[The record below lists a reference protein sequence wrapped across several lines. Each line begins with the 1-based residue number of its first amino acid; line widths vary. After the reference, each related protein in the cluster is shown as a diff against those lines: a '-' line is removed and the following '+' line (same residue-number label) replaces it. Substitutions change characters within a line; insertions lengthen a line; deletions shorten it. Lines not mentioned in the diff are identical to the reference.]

1 MTPEQDLVGRPTHLF
16 FVMFKHLGQ
25 LKSRRNLVGD
35 SNFLALNTDRMF
47 EPDFLTHLVNR
58 TDNKFVGP

>member
-1 MTPEQDLVGRPTHLF
+1 MTPEQNLVGGLTHLL

-25 LKSRRNLVGD
+25 LKTGRNLVGD
-35 SNFLALNTDRMF
+35 ANFLALNTDRMF
-47 EPDFLTHLVNR
+47 EPNFLTHLVNR

>member
-1 MTPEQDLVGRPTHLF
+1 
-16 FVMFKHLGQ
+16 MFKHLGQ
-25 LKSRRNLVGD
+25 SKTRRNLVGD
-35 SNFLALNTDRMF
+35 ANFLALNTDRMF